1 MGIPLLDT
9 ILGVVK
15 GPLDKLIPDKNKR
28 MEFEHEIAT
37 AAMRAGF
44 AQMEV
49 NKVEA
54 AHKSLL
60 VAGWRPFVGWVCGM
74 GLAYATIIEP
84 IVRFVVKIK
93 FPEVPIDEIPK
104 VGTDILMPTL
114 MGMLGLGGLRTYE
127 KQKGLA
133 RER

>member
-1 MGIPLLDT
+1 MGLPFLDT
-9 ILGVVK
+9 IIDVIK

-28 MEFEHEIAT
+28 MAFEHEIAT

-49 NKVEA
+49 NKIEA
-54 AHKSLL
+54 AHKSMF
-60 VAGWRPFVGWVCGM
+60 VAGWRPFVGWVCGI

-84 IVRFVVKIK
+84 VLRFVVKLF
-93 FPEVPIDEIPK
+93 FPEIPTEDLPT
-104 VGTDILMPTL
+104 VGTDLLMPTL

-127 KQKGLA
+127 KKQGIA
-133 RER
+133 RDR

>member
-1 MGIPLLDT
+1 MAIPFIGAILDV
-9 ILGVVK
+9 IK

-28 MEFEHEIAT
+28 MAFEHEIAT

-44 AQMEV
+44 AQMEI

-54 AHKSLL
+54 AHKSLF
-60 VAGWRPFVGWVCGM
+60 VAGWRPFVGWVCGL
-74 GLAYATIIEP
+74 GLAYAAIIEP
-84 IVRFVVKIK
+84 IMRFVVKVY
-93 FPEVPIDEIPK
+93 FPDVPIDEIPK

-127 KQKGLA
+127 KKLGLA